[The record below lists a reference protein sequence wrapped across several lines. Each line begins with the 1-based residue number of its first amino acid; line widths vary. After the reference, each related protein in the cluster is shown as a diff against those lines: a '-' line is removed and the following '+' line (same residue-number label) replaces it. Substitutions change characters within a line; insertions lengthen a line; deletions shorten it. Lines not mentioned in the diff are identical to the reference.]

1 VSTAI
6 KLVGSF
12 ICGGAVA
19 LIAVY
24 SWFVW
29 AGRKMMG

>member
-1 VSTAI
+1 MSSPRYEELT
-6 KLVGSF
+6 
-12 ICGGAVA
+12 AVA